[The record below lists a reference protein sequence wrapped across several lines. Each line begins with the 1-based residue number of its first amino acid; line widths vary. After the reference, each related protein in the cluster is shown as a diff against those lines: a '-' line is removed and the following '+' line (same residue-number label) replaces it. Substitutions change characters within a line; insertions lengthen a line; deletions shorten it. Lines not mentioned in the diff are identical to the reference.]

1 MLIEETSQISKELLS
16 VNDLSVEFDTYSGKV
31 KALTNVNLTLKSG
44 EVLGILGESGS
55 GKSTLALAIMALL
68 PENAHITGSVSFSG
82 SPYMEENTKVKRKA
96 RKILDEKLRN
106 IRWEHISMIFQGAM
120 NAFNPVYTIGKQ
132 LREVFLLHTP
142 LSKEDIENKIDE
154 VLISAGLTPSVKKS
168 YPHELSGGMK
178 QRAMIAMALSLD
190 PDIVI
195 ADEPT
200 TGLDVITQAE
210 IIGQLKK
217 LMKSGRIKSMI
228 IISHDIGVVAQ
239 LADHMTILYASQI
252 MEYGT
257 TKDIYLNS
265 RNPYTMELLKSYPS
279 IRNSKNHVEGI
290 PGRLPD
296 PTNLPEGC
304 KFAERCYL
312 ASSICVSQP
321 PPVVY
326 LDEEHYSL
334 CHFAK
339 DIKENERK
347 DSQKTVRL
355 DYANTNDNCLE
366 IIELTKY
373 FDLKRSFIGS
383 IYGEEGLRVHAV
395 DHVTFNLKRGQILG
409 LVGESGS
416 GKSTLAK
423 LLIGIL
429 KPTSGKIYYYPE
441 GEEKID
447 LSSKDTDHNE
457 YMKFASK
464 RQMIFQDSYD
474 SINPKMNVL
483 SIVAEPLIG
492 HKMAKD
498 KGKMLSMVKNAL
510 INSNLS
516 PPEKY
521 LDRYPHELSGGER
534 QRVAMARSIVL
545 DSEFIIADEPTS
557 MLDISL
563 RASFMN
569 LLDDIRRKKKIS
581 VLYISHDIAS
591 VYYLSDYI
599 LVIYLGVM
607 VEIGSAD
614 DIITNPQHPYTKALI
629 KSVPDPNPNW
639 KPENIGIIGE
649 IGNSINVPK
658 GCRFFDRC
666 VFRKEICKDTPPPL
680 RTPKANHLY
689 LCHFDQE
696 DLVVNEEMV
705 QDK

>member
-1 MLIEETSQISKELLS
+1 MLIEETNQISKELLS
-16 VNDLSVEFDTYSGKV
+16 VKNLSVEFDTYSGRV
-31 KALTNVNLTLKSG
+31 KALTDINLSLKTG
-44 EVLGILGESGS
+44 EILGILGESGS

-68 PENAHITGSVSFSG
+68 PDNAHITGSLSFSG
-82 SPYMEENTKVKRKA
+82 MPYTEETTKRSRRA
-96 RKILDEKLRN
+96 RKILDQKLRN

-132 LREVFLLHTP
+132 LREVLILHTQ
-142 LSKEDIENKIDE
+142 LSKDEIERKIDE
-154 VLISAGLTPSVKKS
+154 VLMSAGLTPNVKKS

-178 QRAMIAMALSLD
+178 QRAMIAMALALD
-190 PDIVI
+190 PEIVI

-210 IIGQLKK
+210 IITQLKT
-217 LMKSGRIKSMI
+217 LMKNGRIKSMI

-239 LADHMTILYASQI
+239 LADHMMILYASQI
-252 MEYGT
+252 MEFGT
-257 TKDIYLNS
+257 TRDIYLNS
-265 RNPYTMELLKSYPS
+265 KNPYTIELLKSYPS

-312 ASSICVSQP
+312 ASNICISQP

-339 DIKENERK
+339 DIKENERRDTK
-347 DSQKTVRL
+347 KTVRL
-355 DYANTNDNCLE
+355 DYENTNDNCLE
-366 IIELTKY
+366 VVELTKY
-373 FDLKRSFIGS
+373 FDLKKSFIGS
-383 IYGEEGLRVHAV
+383 IYGEEGLKVHAV
-395 DHVTFNLKRGQILG
+395 DHVTFNLRRGQILG

-429 KPTSGKIYYYPE
+429 QPTSGKIYYYPE
-441 GEEKID
+441 GEERID
-447 LSSKDTDHNE
+447 LSLKKRDHHE

-474 SINPKMNVL
+474 SLNPKMSVL
-483 SIVAEPLIG
+483 SIVSEPLAG
-492 HKMAKD
+492 HKMAGD
-498 KGKMLSMVKNAL
+498 KGKMLSMVKEAL
-510 INSNLS
+510 VSSNLS

-545 DSEFIIADEPTS
+545 HSDFIITDEPTS

-569 LLDDIRRKKKIS
+569 LLDDIRHKEKIS

-607 VEIGSAD
+607 VKIGSAD
-614 DIITNPQHPYTKALI
+614 DIISNPHHPYTKALI

-658 GCRFFDRC
+658 GCRFYDRC
-666 VFRKEICKDTPPPL
+666 VFSKDICKDTPPPIK
-680 RTPKANHLY
+680 TTGGNHLY
-689 LCHFDQE
+689 LCHFEQE
-696 DLVVNEEMV
+696 DLVMN
-705 QDK
+705 QDLGKD

>member
-1 MLIEETSQISKELLS
+1 MLIEETNQISKELLS
-16 VNDLSVEFDTYSGKV
+16 VKNLSVEFDTYSGRV
-31 KALTNVNLTLKSG
+31 KALTDINLSLKTG
-44 EVLGILGESGS
+44 EILGILGESGS

-68 PENAHITGSVSFSG
+68 PDNAHITGSLSFSG
-82 SPYMEENTKVKRKA
+82 MPYTEETTKRSRRA
-96 RKILDEKLRN
+96 RKILDQKLRN

-132 LREVFLLHTP
+132 LREVFILHTQ
-142 LSKEDIENKIDE
+142 LSKDEIERKIDE
-154 VLISAGLTPSVKKS
+154 VLMSAGLTPNVKKS

-178 QRAMIAMALSLD
+178 QRAMIAMALALD
-190 PDIVI
+190 PEIVI

-210 IIGQLKK
+210 IITQLKT
-217 LMKSGRIKSMI
+217 LMKNGRIKSMI

-239 LADHMTILYASQI
+239 LADHMMILYASQI
-252 MEYGT
+252 MEFGT
-257 TKDIYLNS
+257 TRDIYLNS
-265 RNPYTMELLKSYPS
+265 KNPYTIELLKSYPS

-312 ASSICVSQP
+312 ASNICISQP

-339 DIKENERK
+339 DIKENERRDTK
-347 DSQKTVRL
+347 KTVRL
-355 DYANTNDNCLE
+355 DYENTNDNCLE
-366 IIELTKY
+366 VVELTKY
-373 FDLKRSFIGS
+373 FDLKKSFIGS
-383 IYGEEGLRVHAV
+383 IYGEEGLKVHAV
-395 DHVTFNLKRGQILG
+395 DHVTFNLRRGQILG

-429 KPTSGKIYYYPE
+429 QPTSGKIYYYPE
-441 GEEKID
+441 GEERID
-447 LSSKDTDHNE
+447 LSLKKRDHHE

-474 SINPKMNVL
+474 SLNPKMSVL
-483 SIVAEPLIG
+483 SIVSEPLAG
-492 HKMAKD
+492 HKMAGD
-498 KGKMLSMVKNAL
+498 KGKMLSMVKEAL
-510 INSNLS
+510 VSSNLS

-545 DSEFIIADEPTS
+545 HSDFIITDEPTS

-569 LLDDIRRKKKIS
+569 LLDDIRHKEKIS

-614 DIITNPQHPYTKALI
+614 DIISNPHHPYTKALI

-658 GCRFFDRC
+658 GCRFYDRC
-666 VFRKEICKDTPPPL
+666 VFSKDICKDTPPPIK
-680 RTPKANHLY
+680 TTGGNHLY
-689 LCHFDQE
+689 LCHFEQE
-696 DLVVNEEMV
+696 DLVMN
-705 QDK
+705 QDLGKD